1 MADPLAIIGTVASVA
16 GIIEVLAKTVSTL
29 HKLHSRWKQADF
41 IFINL
46 VAQLTALK
54 AALTRLE
61 EWMSTG
67 LTERQNPHH
76 QLVMD
81 LEVSITC
88 CRMLTHKMDAEI
100 SELYRNTENVLD
112 AQSKVKLMVKN
123 GTLEELQKIVER
135 QTGALTLLL
144 TVYNWWESILLEHMA
159 FVGED

>member
-29 HKLHSRWKQADF
+29 HELHSRWKQADF

-54 AALTRLE
+54 AALARLE
-61 EWMSTG
+61 EWMSAG
-67 LTERQNPHH
+67 LTEGQNPHH

-88 CRMLTHKMDAEI
+88 CRMLTHKMDTEI

-123 GTLEELQKIVER
+123 GTLEELQKMVER

-144 TVYNWWESILLEHMA
+144 TVCNWWA
-159 FVGED
+159 FI